1 MRSIASFHRS
11 SSKINEE
18 PSVRSKRKHKRTF
31 HVQILIQLATESYLI
46 HLAAKI
52 IILNHTGPFILSGEC
67 TFKNKLKNDYQAIEE
82 KET

>member
-1 MRSIASFHRS
+1 M
-11 SSKINEE
+11 
-18 PSVRSKRKHKRTF
+18 
-31 HVQILIQLATESYLI
+31 QILIQLATESYLI

-52 IILNHTGPFILSGEC
+52 NILNYTGPFILSGEC